1 VSARVCVDRV
11 RQTAIRARK
20 PDWPPKERL
29 LFASS
34 GESVGDWAGSAGTL
48 TEESVKLTAGGIKGP
63 GCLLILLYF
72 RRRIRFYEDSPCP
85 LNERRE
91 DSKLI
96 SFPMQFHSPR

>member
-1 VSARVCVDRV
+1 MSARVCVVTRRA

-29 LFASS
+29 LFASL

-63 GCLLILLYF
+63 LLLL
-72 RRRIRFYEDSPCP
+72 
-85 LNERRE
+85 
-91 DSKLI
+91 
-96 SFPMQFHSPR
+96 